1 MGWMS
6 KGFNSWQGQEI
17 FLFLNTSR
25 LGLGPTRP
33 PIHWIPGV
41 LVQGVKPLGH
51 QAYNS
56 PLSTANVKNEWNFSS
71 APILLHCIV
80 PPTFLALMQHIM
92 VWWLA
97 CLGALSQRIHI
108 HNFVDLY
115 RPSKLLHCPI
125 LSPSMSFLIPNLIAH
140 FHQHFQLQEQPKSES
155 NLHHNIISIYSN
167 NTAKV

>member
-6 KGFNSWQGQEI
+6 KGFNSWLGQDI

-25 LGLGPTRP
+25 FGLGPTRP
-33 PIHWIPGV
+33 PIHRIPWV

-56 PLSTANVKNEWNFSS
+56 PPSTVNYWNSTS
-71 APILLHCIV
+71 VPLPLH
-80 PPTFLALMQHIM
+80 PPVWHIM

-97 CLGALSQRIHI
+97 CLGALSQRIRI
-108 HNFVDLY
+108 HNFVDFY

-125 LSPSMSFLIPNLIAH
+125 LSPSIFFLIPKLIAH
-140 FHQHFQLQEQPKSES
+140 FQLQAQQPTSES
-155 NLHHNIISIYSN
+155 NLHQNIISICSH
-167 NTAKV
+167 NTGQV